1 LLLTQLINRLTI
13 AVVEQTV
20 SDVGGNTREAAGGSG
35 SIWIECHRSFPIC
48 PGRMRTCDFVLVT
61 LEYSRC
67 VGDHKSQ
74 NNFGERCQQK
84 AKTAARG
91 EQRSFQNPTGMSAG
105 VVVQLKC
112 TSARVFL

>member
-1 LLLTQLINRLTI
+1 
-13 AVVEQTV
+13 
-20 SDVGGNTREAAGGSG
+20 AGGSG

-74 NNFGERCQQK
+74 NNFGERCQL
-84 AKTAARG
+84 
-91 EQRSFQNPTGMSAG
+91 SAG

-112 TSARVFL
+112 TSARSISVMAITIFCFSAQRSQSPAIKIRTYVRTCVQ

>member
-1 LLLTQLINRLTI
+1 VIGTSLLTQLINRLTI

-20 SDVGGNTREAAGGSG
+20 GDIGGNAREAAGRCG

-48 PGRMRTCDFVLVT
+48 PGRKTTPDEVLVS
-61 LEYSRC
+61 LECFGC

-91 EQRSFQNPTGMSAG
+91 EQRSF
-105 VVVQLKC
+105 
-112 TSARVFL
+112 